1 MNKVKFVLFS
11 SGILLA
17 LAFTFGC
24 SSDDGGG
31 ISSSGGNSNGNEP
44 SYDYC
49 ITADNICLTG
59 PFTASNCNGQPSNSC
74 PYGASSSSA
83 TDGDSSSSSSFVLS
97 SSSTV
102 QSSSSSVMLS
112 SSSACTAS
120 DNTSTHYCSN
130 GTMKQYGSMTDDG
143 GLTYKT
149 VEIGTQTWM
158 AENLNYDV
166 SGSKCYNNDESNC
179 AIYGRLYD
187 WATAM
192 ANSASS
198 FASPSGVRG
207 VCPSGWHLPSG
218 NEWKKLTDFIG
229 GTFGTDTKLKATSGW
244 NSYNEESGEK
254 KGNGTDNY
262 GFSALPGGYSFS
274 FPSGY
279 FANVGETGDWWTATE
294 YDTNQAYRRVIGIRY
309 NSVLSVQFDKKDLV
323 SVRCVQD

>member
-1 MNKVKFVLFS
+1 MNNKIGDKTMRTQLS
-11 SGILLA
+11 KLA
-17 LAFTFGC
+17 LAAAFGLALTFTFSC
-24 SSDDGGG
+24 SSDDDGGG
-31 ISSSGGNSNGNEP
+31 GGNSGGG
-44 SYDYC
+44 
-49 ITADNICLTG
+49 T
-59 PFTASNCNGQPSNSC
+59 CNG
-74 PYGASSSSA
+74 SS
-83 TDGDSSSSSSFVLS
+83 GI
-97 SSSTV
+97 
-102 QSSSSSVMLS
+102 
-112 SSSACTAS
+112 
-120 DNTSTHYCSN
+120 N
-130 GTMKQYGSMTDDG
+130 GGNGKGNNIAN
-143 GLTYKT
+143 YKT
-149 VEIGTQTWM
+149 KRIGDQVWM
-158 AENLNYDV
+158 AENLNYNV
-166 SGSKCYNNDESNC
+166 TGSRCYGECGQVFVGMNENEEPIMATLSNTEIKANC
-179 AIYGRLYD
+179 EKYGRLYD